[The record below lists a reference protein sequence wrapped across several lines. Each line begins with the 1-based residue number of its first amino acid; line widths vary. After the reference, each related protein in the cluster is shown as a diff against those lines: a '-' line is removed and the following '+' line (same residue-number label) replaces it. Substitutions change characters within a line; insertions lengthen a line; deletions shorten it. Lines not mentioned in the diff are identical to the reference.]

1 MPDGVVMLIR
11 RNRSRQG
18 KAYALPELIKATV
31 HSRSKQG
38 KAHRRKQGAG
48 VVPYVK
54 PLSRSN
60 AVLRRLLDEH
70 TVAEGEESILHIYR
84 LFVSS
89 HNKLF
94 VGEGTD

>member
-1 MPDGVVMLIR
+1 MLTGRVI
-11 RNRSRQG
+11 G
-18 KAYALPELIKATV
+18 LCTDIPV
-31 HSRSKQG
+31 HSRSKQD

-70 TVAEGEESILHIYR
+70 SIRDAY
-84 LFVSS
+84 
-89 HNKLF
+89 
-94 VGEGTD
+94 GTRDVDAGQ

>member
-1 MPDGVVMLIR
+1 MLTGRVI
-11 RNRSRQG
+11 G
-18 KAYALPELIKATV
+18 LCTDIPV
-31 HSRSKQG
+31 HSRSKQD

-70 TVAEGEESILHIYR
+70 GIRNAYGTRDRIL
-84 LFVSS
+84 L
-89 HNKLF
+89 
-94 VGEGTD
+94 

>member
-1 MPDGVVMLIR
+1 MLYK
-11 RNRSRQG
+11 NSH
-18 KAYALPELIKATV
+18 KVTV
-31 HSRSKQG
+31 HSRSKQD

-70 TVAEGEESILHIYR
+70 GVRDAY
-84 LFVSS
+84 
-89 HNKLF
+89 
-94 VGEGTD
+94 GTRDVDAGQ